1 LVPLIVAKLDMLL
14 SDSIIGGL
22 ITIEVSG
29 LEGRVLMTGGTWLG
43 VKFFGMSY
51 GGFSNVSCGAKELD
65 ACGISETLYG
75 SEDGHKVLKIFTKPF
90 SSI

>member
-1 LVPLIVAKLDMLL
+1 
-14 SDSIIGGL
+14 
-22 ITIEVSG
+22 
-29 LEGRVLMTGGTWLG
+29 

-75 SEDGHKVLKIFTKPF
+75 SKDGNKVLRF
-90 SSI
+90 SLNHFLACNTIDLSGV